1 MLCHN
6 SSRHGQVKLRALL
19 IGATPCLFA
28 LQASAQ
34 SGQGPRPLADHHT
47 HLQSVAL
54 WRLFNERLP
63 TVALPADLDEL
74 LRAFE
79 RNWRA
84 ADNKTALANQFTDS
98 GLFQYADDWLRG
110 RAAIRMM
117 LVGSG
122 GPLRLRAQA
131 FEVGEQLAHV
141 AGAYGFYRD
150 TTWIDQGRFQ
160 FGFRSIRG

>member
-1 MLCHN
+1 MT
-6 SSRHGQVKLRALL
+6 LRVPSL
-19 IGATPCLFA
+19 GAIAILVA

-34 SGQGPRPLADHHT
+34 SNPGLRPLADHHA
-47 HLQSVAL
+47 HLNSVAF
-54 WRLFNERLP
+54 WRLLNERLP
-63 TVALPADLDEL
+63 TVALPPDLDEL

-84 ADNKTALANQFTDS
+84 PDNKTALANQFTDS

-122 GPLRLRAQA
+122 GPLRLHAQA
-131 FEVGEQLAHV
+131 FE
-141 AGAYGFYRD
+141 
-150 TTWIDQGRFQ
+150 
-160 FGFRSIRG
+160 